1 MQTRSVTTGASV
13 PNDLPGRPGG
23 SSRQDATR
31 SLAWL
36 WSAIFSISLLS
47 FVALGAVW
55 PSQALLF
62 AGVLGT
68 IALVRQAKAR
78 RPKLAPVP
86 HLSGA
91 SKCVW
96 QMDREA

>member
-1 MQTRSVTTGASV
+1 MQKQSSTSAGPVTRSRTRCNV
-13 PNDLPGRPGG
+13 
-23 SSRQDATR
+23 RQEAIER
-31 SLAWL
+31 LAWM
-36 WSAIFSISLLS
+36 WCAIFSISLLS
-47 FVALGAVW
+47 FTALGSVW
-55 PSQALLF
+55 PSQLLLF

-68 IALVRQAKAR
+68 LAVLKQARSR
-78 RPKLAPVP
+78 RPKRAPVP

>member
-1 MQTRSVTTGASV
+1 MRTRGITIGDWLTRRERV
-13 PNDLPGRPGG
+13 
-23 SSRQDATR
+23 SRQGAIKA
-31 SLAWL
+31 LAWM

-47 FVALGAVW
+47 FIAVGSAW
-55 PSQALLF
+55 PGQILLF
-62 AGVLGT
+62 TGVLAT
-68 IALVRQAKAR
+68 MAVLRQAKAR
-78 RPKLAPVP
+78 RPKRAPVP